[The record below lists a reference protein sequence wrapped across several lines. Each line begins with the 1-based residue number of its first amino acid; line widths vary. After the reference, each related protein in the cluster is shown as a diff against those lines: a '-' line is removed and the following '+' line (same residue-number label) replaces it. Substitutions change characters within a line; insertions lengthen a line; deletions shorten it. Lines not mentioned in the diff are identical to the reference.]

1 MFKIF
6 KISGNPDGFED
17 LDVFHKLAQ
26 QFLPHAQQKLGFDKP
41 VHVNLVSDREN
52 AKDPVGKTAYYD
64 PNQMKITLFVDKRHV
79 KDILR
84 SLSHELVHH
93 TQNCRGDFNNNI
105 NTEHGYAQEDD
116 HMRKME
122 AEAYLKGSGF
132 LLRDWEDSLKK
143 ENKTMNEE
151 KNINNSEVQK
161 ESIFAP
167 NHYCIHHGGVQ
178 MEGKTKLGKVIS
190 HNWSEKLQKVTKYD
204 MQLEDGTIVEGVD
217 AEDILVTE
225 ASLAE
230 ICGHKDD
237 DCDGETDKGVLD
249 EADDESPEA
258 LGGAKRKKWK
268 FKLNELP
275 GAIQGMAQKLEDE
288 GPFIAV
294 CDPECTKMVAL
305 THIKK
310 QLTQRVKALER
321 KNKPEKKSTRIRFE
335 ESEVPDIRTMKS
347 VREDKIPYV
356 SKADLKKKADEKAAA
371 LKKVAKEKAAR
382 EHDPEKSKKILRDL
396 EKTLKG
402 LKDYIPEGVLDEQE
416 SAEPIKENWFKGNKD
431 QLLFERLMEKWC
443 K

>member
-1 MFKIF
+1 
-6 KISGNPDGFED
+6 
-17 LDVFHKLAQ
+17 V
-26 QFLPHAQQKLGFDKP
+26 
-41 VHVNLVSDREN
+41 
-52 AKDPVGKTAYYD
+52 
-64 PNQMKITLFVDKRHV
+64 
-79 KDILR
+79 
-84 SLSHELVHH
+84 
-93 TQNCRGDFNNNI
+93 
-105 NTEHGYAQEDD
+105 
-116 HMRKME
+116 
-122 AEAYLKGSGF
+122 
-132 LLRDWEDSLKK
+132 
-143 ENKTMNEE
+143 
-151 KNINNSEVQK
+151 NNSKVQK

-230 ICGHKDD
+230 DHPSHKRD
-237 DCDGETDKGVLD
+237 ETDKGVLD

-288 GPFIAV
+288 GPFIAA

-310 QLTQRVKALER
+310 QLMKRVKALGR

-335 ESEVPDIRTMKS
+335 ESEVPD
-347 VREDKIPYV
+347 
-356 SKADLKKKADEKAAA
+356 
-371 LKKVAKEKAAR
+371 
-382 EHDPEKSKKILRDL
+382 
-396 EKTLKG
+396 
-402 LKDYIPEGVLDEQE
+402 
-416 SAEPIKENWFKGNKD
+416 
-431 QLLFERLMEKWC
+431 
-443 K
+443 

>member
-17 LDVFHKLAQ
+17 LDMFHKLAQ

-93 TQNCRGDFNNNI
+93 TQNCRGDFDKKI
-105 NTEHGYAQEDD
+105 NTGAGYAQEDD

-122 AEAYLKGSGF
+122 AEAYLEGSGF

-143 ENKTMNEE
+143 ENKTMNEG
-151 KNINNSEVQK
+151 KNTNNSEVQ
-161 ESIFAP
+161 EEGAFAP
-167 NHYCIHHGGVQ
+167 NHYCVHHGGVQ
-178 MEGKTKLGKVIS
+178 MEGEIKLGKVIS
-190 HNWSEKLQKVTKYD
+190 HNWNEKLQKVTKYD
-204 MQLEDGTIVEGVD
+204 MQFEDGTIVEGVA
-217 AEDILVTE
+217 AEGILATE

-230 ICGHKDD
+230 GHPGHMAKR
-237 DCDGETDKGVLD
+237 D
-249 EADDESPEA
+249 EDVVEEDELTASERAVAAVEDVWTPEA
-258 LGGAKRKKWK
+258 EAKLAAFMDNPATPEEQR
-268 FKLNELP
+268 E
-275 GAIQGMAQKLEDE
+275 MAKN
-288 GPFIAV
+288 AV
-294 CDPECTKMVAL
+294 EEVMN
-305 THIKK
+305 
-310 QLTQRVKALER
+310 QLTGLEGFLDDSGFVDASMVTM
-321 KNKPEKKSTRIRFE
+321 PAEEVPAEKVPAGE
-335 ESEVPDIRTMKS
+335 VPAEVPDIRTMKS

-416 SAEPIKENWFKGNKD
+416 SAEPVKENWFKGNKD
-431 QLLFERLMEKWC
+431 QLLFERLMEKWT